1 MMAYKDLGDKKV
13 KEILTNAKTLAVV
26 GLSDNPEKTS
36 YHVAEVM
43 QAAGY
48 KIIPVNPMKGGK
60 TILGEK
66 VYPSIES
73 VDEKIDI
80 VDVFRPSSALVDVA
94 KDFLKSNASVFWA
107 QLGIENDEAADLLY
121 ENGITDVIM
130 NRCVKIE
137 LEK

>member
-1 MMAYKDLGDKKV
+1 MAYKDLGDKKV
-13 KEILTNAKTLAVV
+13 KEILNNAHTVAIV

-36 YHVAEVM
+36 YRVAEVV

-48 KIIPVNPMKGGK
+48 KIIPVNPMKEGK

-80 VDVFRPSSALVDVA
+80 VDVFRPSAALVDVA
-94 KDFLKSNASVFWA
+94 KDFLKSDAPVFWA

-121 ENGITDVIM
+121 DNGITDVIM
-130 NRCVKIE
+130 NRCIKIE
-137 LEK
+137 LQK

>member
-1 MMAYKDLGDKKV
+1 MAYKDLGEKKV
-13 KEILTNAKTLAVV
+13 KEILTNAKTIAVV

-36 YHVAEVM
+36 YRVAEVM
-43 QAAGY
+43 QNAGY
-48 KIIPVNPMKGGK
+48 KIIPVNPMKEGK

-73 VDEKIDI
+73 VDQPIDI

-94 KDFLKSNASVFWA
+94 KDFLKSDAPVFWA

-121 ENGITDVIM
+121 DSGITDVIM
-130 NRCVKIE
+130 NRCIKIE
-137 LEK
+137 LQK

>member
-1 MMAYKDLGDKKV
+1 MAYKDLGDKKV
-13 KEILTNAKTLAVV
+13 KEILTNAKTITVV

-36 YHVAEVM
+36 YRVAEVM
-43 QAAGY
+43 QNAGY
-48 KIIPVNPMKGGK
+48 KIIPVNPMKEGK

-73 VDEKIDI
+73 VDQPIDI

-94 KDFLKSNASVFWA
+94 KDFLKSGAPVFWA

-121 ENGITDVIM
+121 DSGITDVIM
-130 NRCVKIE
+130 NRCIKIE
-137 LEK
+137 LQK

>member
-1 MMAYKDLGDKKV
+1 MAYKDLGDKKV
-13 KEILTNAKTLAVV
+13 KEILTNAKTIAVV

-36 YHVAEVM
+36 YRVAEVM
-43 QAAGY
+43 QNAGY
-48 KIIPVNPMKGGK
+48 KIIPVNPMKEGK

-73 VDEKIDI
+73 VDQPIDI

-94 KDFLKSNASVFWA
+94 KDFLTSDAPVFWA

-121 ENGITDVIM
+121 DNGITDVIM
-130 NRCVKIE
+130 NRCIKIE
-137 LEK
+137 LQK

>member
-1 MMAYKDLGDKKV
+1 MAYKDLGDKKV
-13 KEILTNAKTLAVV
+13 KEILTNAKTIAVV

-36 YHVAEVM
+36 YRVAEVM
-43 QAAGY
+43 QNAGY
-48 KIIPVNPMKGGK
+48 KIIPVNPMKEGK

-73 VDEKIDI
+73 VDQPIDI

-94 KDFLKSNASVFWA
+94 KDFLKSDAPVFWA

-121 ENGITDVIM
+121 DSGITDVIM
-130 NRCVKIE
+130 NRCIKIE
-137 LEK
+137 LQK

>member
-1 MMAYKDLGDKKV
+1 MAYKDLGDKKV
-13 KEILTNAKTLAVV
+13 KEILTNAKTIAVV

-36 YHVAEVM
+36 YRVAEVM
-43 QAAGY
+43 QNAGY
-48 KIIPVNPMKGGK
+48 KIIPVNPMKEGK

-73 VDEKIDI
+73 VDQSIDI

-94 KDFLKSNASVFWA
+94 KDFLKSDAPVFWA

-121 ENGITDVIM
+121 DSGITDVIM
-130 NRCVKIE
+130 NRCIKIE
-137 LEK
+137 LQK